1 MFRSG
6 PASITIG
13 GDAGGGGS
21 DLEYQVFGA
30 LGYKITKNIALQG
43 GWRYLDVDYRNNSS
57 GFLYD
62 VTVSGVA
69 FGATFK
75 FR

>member
-1 MFRSG
+1 MPVS
-6 PASITIG
+6 PKASIAIG

-21 DLEYQVFGA
+21 SLDYQVFGA
-30 LGYKITKNIALQG
+30 LGFKITKNIALQG
-43 GWRYLDVDYRNNSS
+43 GWRYLDVDYGNNNS

-69 FGATFK
+69 FGATFN